1 MNKGTQTWVP
11 LVNKLYFFIPY
22 LKNGASLLRKRMQ
35 RIKDS
40 KSQSVKNY
48 KETKDLRFRLAETE
62 RELAARIPPAAGFRP
77 SAVQPQTA
85 VAARQLEDA
94 RVAARAGDLLHA
106 YINPFIQRLVCK
118 RPLLL

>member
-62 RELAARIPPAAGFRP
+62 HELVARRPLVGGYRP
-77 SAVQPQTA
+77 SDVQPQTV
-85 VAARQLEDA
+85 VAASRPREKTRGLPPES
-94 RVAARAGDLLHA
+94 V
-106 YINPFIQRLVCK
+106 ICFI
-118 RPLLL
+118 PI